1 MAGAYNDNNPFVN
14 NVNKSMAIHATLHL
28 VRLIIE
34 NVDTERKL
42 VNLNQFDC
50 SRLGHFRSVRS
61 HLVPDLEC
69 GLVTTIE
76 VNVVMTKTSLLSW

>member
-1 MAGAYNDNNPFVN
+1 MTIQAN
-14 NVNKSMAIHATLHL
+14 LHL
-28 VRLIIE
+28 VCLIIE

-50 SRLGHFRSVRS
+50 SRLGHFRTVRS
-61 HLVPDLEC
+61 LLVPDLEY

-76 VNVVMTKTSLLSW
+76 ANVVMTKTSLLSW